1 MNKLNF
7 GKIIKQMERV
17 KRDLPIKIAN
27 ETKNYF
33 LSSWS
38 KQGWDGEMWR
48 PPLRK
53 SKKGGSSRN
62 NSATLVQ
69 SGRLRRDVANSLKQA
84 NFDKIIFRVQSP
96 YAQIHNEGLM
106 GKAFGKYPFKMPKRQ
121 FIGQTR
127 ELTNKQMG
135 IIKKEA
141 GSIWNA

>member
-1 MNKLNF
+1 M
-7 GKIIKQMERV
+7 
-17 KRDLPIKIAN
+17 
-27 ETKNYF
+27 
-33 LSSWS
+33 
-38 KQGWDGEMWR
+38 
-48 PPLRK
+48 
-53 SKKGGSSRN
+53 
-62 NSATLVQ
+62 Q